1 MPLAQVYDPNAEY
14 LGADNFRKWKIDV
27 DSLYHRLDFTHWY
40 PATTEDKTLQRA
52 FTSEGGL
59 ASLTS
64 QILTSCY
71 NAAEVDLFEAMC
83 HQFVEYAKLGGYWRV
98 HMGKDLNDM
107 GSTETDARDMLRQI
121 RAWADTLKFVSTRY
135 NARHMP
141 TFARPDE
148 LVLFCSPEVK
158 SALDVQG
165 LATVFQRTD
174 AEPTTDR
181 IIVIPQDRF
190 GMNGVQA
197 ILTTDKLLI
206 DIPVINEMT
215 QQINPVN
222 INSVN
227 HYLHVQHIIS
237 VSGFAPAVMFW
248 TGAGSSTKTVP
259 PTGTQAKTP
268 TFQLKLAMYGGGT
281 TTPTNVSRGS
291 AVQITAD
298 TTITNDSTATFRSDA
313 VEYAIGDTV
322 KPKSDYTYISPTGV
336 LVVGL
341 DEPNTSITVT
351 ATALYT
357 NPATPEVPGT
367 VSAALSVP
375 VVGDGVIGFNPSII
389 ASIAVT
395 VPAAK
400 VNQTVQASAVATMI
414 DGRTADVTAQAAWTS
429 GTPENATVSESGVVS
444 GVKAGN
450 SDITATLFG
459 VSGKASVTVAA

>member
-1 MPLAQVYDPNAEY
+1 M
-14 LGADNFRKWKIDV
+14 
-27 DSLYHRLDFTHWY
+27 
-40 PATTEDKTLQRA
+40 
-52 FTSEGGL
+52 
-59 ASLTS
+59 
-64 QILTSCY
+64 
-71 NAAEVDLFEAMC
+71 
-83 HQFVEYAKLGGYWRV
+83 
-98 HMGKDLNDM
+98 
-107 GSTETDARDMLRQI
+107 
-121 RAWADTLKFVSTRY
+121 
-135 NARHMP
+135 
-141 TFARPDE
+141 
-148 LVLFCSPEVK
+148 
-158 SALDVQG
+158 
-165 LATVFQRTD
+165 
-174 AEPTTDR
+174 
-181 IIVIPQDRF
+181 
-190 GMNGVQA
+190 
-197 ILTTDKLLI
+197 
-206 DIPVINEMT
+206 
-215 QQINPVN
+215 
-222 INSVN
+222 
-227 HYLHVQHIIS
+227 
-237 VSGFAPAVMFW
+237 
-248 TGAGSSTKTVP
+248 
-259 PTGTQAKTP
+259 
-268 TFQLKLAMYGGGT
+268 
-281 TTPTNVSRGS
+281 
-291 AVQITAD
+291 QITAD